1 MANRSQLPV
10 EEIGTQTGKIR
21 FINVVNYCC
30 IAGFISRV
38 RGSNTKRDVFLS
50 VSVSNTFKIAIKAG
64 VFFGGKLSLT
74 VIIISLYDNPRP
86 ISGV

>member
-10 EEIGTQTGKIR
+10 EEIGTQTAKIR

-30 IAGFISRV
+30 VDGSISRGH
-38 RGSNTKRDVFLS
+38 GSNTNGMSSS
-50 VSVSNTFKIAIKAG
+50 VSIRNTFKIAVTAG
-64 VFFGGKLSLT
+64 GGVGGKLSLT
-74 VIIISLYDNPRP
+74 VILFSLYDNPRP